1 MTNISSVAILL
12 LLTISSAKAF
22 DVVGSLLVSS
32 SLSITAN
39 TTATFE
45 FTGGAKLVI
54 TGTADANV
62 SFVDKKHVFLCLSRL
77 LFCMQNLI
85 AADTC
90 LHINAVCTPP
100 GAIAARARG
109 YGSHLREIHANYPS
123 FSALR
128 FFPFMLCFQHATAH
142 ACTRLAC
149 IIALCLFDACE
160 PDMCSSIIMWSGSL
174 LAGIA
179 ISITTKN
186 PCETGGKNK
195 KQSFPLCVHQSVNT
209 LCFLRRR
216 SHISHAPATHT
227 TPRANLQPKSRQYP
241 A

>member
-1 MTNISSVAILL
+1 MPFSSLVLHAKPYCCGHM
-12 LLTISSAKAF
+12 LTHYCCVHTSWCHSCTCTWIWE
-22 DVVGSLLVSS
+22 SS
-32 SLSITAN
+32 SRN
-39 TTATFE
+39 PC
-45 FTGGAKLVI
+45 KL
-54 TGTADANV
+54 D
-62 SFVDKKHVFLCLSRL
+62 
-77 LFCMQNLI
+77 
-85 AADTC
+85 
-90 LHINAVCTPP
+90 
-100 GAIAARARG
+100 
-109 YGSHLREIHANYPS
+109 YYPS

-128 FFPFMLCFQHATAH
+128 FFPSMLFFQHATAH